1 MTKLSNMAFSV
12 RRWMAWVTGV
22 LALTLAGCASGP
34 TAVPHDPLE
43 PLNRGVYRF
52 NDAVDTAVLKPV
64 ATVYRDITPDPVRTG
79 VHNFFGNLKD
89 LWSSINA
96 LAQLRPQEAVENF
109 MRFNVNTV
117 FGFGGVLDLA
127 SEMGIPRT
135 ELDFGQ
141 TLGRWGVP
149 AGPYVVLPL
158 LGPSSGRDLL
168 GTTIETQG
176 DLIQSLDSKGQRNV
190 LQSLRAVET
199 RANLLRA
206 TNLLGDVSLDPYS
219 FTRDVYLQR
228 RQSQIQ
234 DLIDQ
239 GIGLREPDAPADTQ
253 NNN

>member
-1 MTKLSNMAFSV
+1 MKDM
-12 RRWMAWVTGV
+12 W
-22 LALTLAGCASGP
+22 
-34 TAVPHDPLE
+34 
-43 PLNRGVYRF
+43 
-52 NDAVDTAVLKPV
+52 DT
-64 ATVYRDITPDPVRTG
+64 D
-79 VHNFFGNLKD
+79 
-89 LWSSINA
+89 
-96 LAQLRPQEAVENF
+96 
-109 MRFNVNTV
+109 
-117 FGFGGVLDLA
+117 
-127 SEMGIPRT
+127 
-135 ELDFGQ
+135 
-141 TLGRWGVP
+141 
-149 AGPYVVLPL
+149 
-158 LGPSSGRDLL
+158 
-168 GTTIETQG
+168 ETQG